1 MRQPGIAII
10 IPPALC
16 EIRRQIRSVLLHAQ
30 NLREKR
36 FYLDGGI
43 SAAARHSRILSSVA
57 VAPPRTTMS
66 GDFSASPRITPVCI
80 RQQARLRTAC
90 LARMWLTTGKS
101 GANKAT
107 IFSGRSYNF

>member
-66 GDFSASPRITPVCI
+66 GDFSASPRITP
-80 RQQARLRTAC
+80 RLHSTVGTPPNRVSCADV
-90 LARMWLTTGKS
+90 
-101 GANKAT
+101 ANN
-107 IFSGRSYNF
+107 R